1 MKESDRY
8 LKLVQ
13 WSEEDACYIGTCP
26 GLMLGGVHGD
36 NEIEVYAELCEA
48 VEECIK
54 IYQEDGEPLPEPT
67 AKAYS
72 GQFKLNVGKTLHKAL
87 SLAALQA
94 GESLNN
100 YCVKNLKQYAPPYN
114 VL

>member
-48 VEECIK
+48 VEE
-54 IYQEDGEPLPEPT
+54 PEPT